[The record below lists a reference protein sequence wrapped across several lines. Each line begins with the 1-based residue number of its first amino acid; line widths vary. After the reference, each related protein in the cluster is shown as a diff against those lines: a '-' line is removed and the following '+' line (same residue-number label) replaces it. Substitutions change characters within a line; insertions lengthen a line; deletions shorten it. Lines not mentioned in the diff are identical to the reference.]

1 MGRAVVA
8 MVKQGGIFLKFDSPP
23 SDVEEDGSTVNSTAK
38 FVVFEPVVES
48 LNDCAS
54 AGCQDGGEEAVVG

>member
-1 MGRAVVA
+1 MA

-38 FVVFEPVVES
+38 FVVFAPVVES
-48 LNDCAS
+48 LDDCAS
-54 AGCQDGGEEAVVG
+54 AGCQDGEEEAVVG